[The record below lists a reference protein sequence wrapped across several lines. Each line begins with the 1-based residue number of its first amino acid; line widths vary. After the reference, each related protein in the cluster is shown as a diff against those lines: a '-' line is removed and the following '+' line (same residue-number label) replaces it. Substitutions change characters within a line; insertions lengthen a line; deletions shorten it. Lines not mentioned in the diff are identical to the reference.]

1 MSNDYNN
8 NTNVTL
14 CPPAVP
20 HPVPHD
26 ELPVRLHVRLDHP
39 AAAQA
44 AHGGRR
50 RARRPTL
57 ALRAAP
63 RRPATQPAAAQQR
76 GTYFTIRIFPH
87 VYMIYTLY
95 TPHHLATI
103 LLRVKV
109 VVIQALSSIILFLM
123 AILQHPYIPQCY
135 CYNILISFYCYKKL
149 LLIVV

>member
-76 GTYFTIRIFPH
+76 GTYFIIRIFPH
-87 VYMIYTLY
+87 VYIIYTLY
-95 TPHHLATI
+95 TPHYLATI
-103 LLRVKV
+103 LHRIKV
-109 VVIQALSSIILFLM
+109 VVTHALLYNPTSDGVTMFFFCIMISKS
-123 AILQHPYIPQCY
+123 AAKQHHNLDITTYM
-135 CYNILISFYCYKKL
+135 
-149 LLIVV
+149 